1 MEAKMPVLS
10 FPCVVTARDGAT
22 PTGSR
27 RIWIKGHDLAALAL
41 AATEQLGTSSDACGY
56 LLFSPKVPHPA
67 GVFLEVVHDGCSA
80 LVGPMAGPTP
90 PAVLDHERGYSLPD
104 LLTQVG
110 LGPERDDAQA
120 HLYPVIVTYSGI
132 FRDETNPPRRKSR
145 ESDQRY
151 RERCAAA
158 EGVRLERACHE
169 GVHVV
174 RYDREPADWNVRD
187 LECLMALAY
196 QRLPTREPRWRE
208 SGAIVQEP
216 VGTGDE
222 ASTPAL
228 RYCVHIAR
236 GDYAAYLRLPEFP
249 LLALAEW
256 LATRRCEILLD
267 QPVVRT
273 EALAAQMRIATARGG
288 VQ

>member
-1 MEAKMPVLS
+1 MEAKMPVLC
-10 FPCVVTARDGAT
+10 FPCVVTARDGAI

-27 RIWIKGHDLAALAL
+27 RIWIKGHDFTALAL
-41 AATEQLGTSSDACGY
+41 AATEHLGASSDACRY
-56 LLFSPKVPHPA
+56 LLFTPKVPHPS

-90 PAVLDHERGYSLPD
+90 PTTFDDEREYSLSD
-104 LLTQVG
+104 LLMRVG
-110 LGPERDDAQA
+110 LGRERDGAQA
-120 HLYPVIVTYSGI
+120 RVYPVTVTHTGF
-132 FRDETNPPRRKSR
+132 FRT
-145 ESDQRY
+145 
-151 RERCAAA
+151 AA
-158 EGVRLERACHE
+158 ESVRIECACHE
-169 GVHVV
+169 GFYVV
-174 RYDREPADWNVRD
+174 RYDPEPETWKARD

-196 QRLPTREPRWRE
+196 ACLPKREPRWRE

-216 VGTGDE
+216 MGTGAGDG
-222 ASTPAL
+222 AFMLTRP

-236 GDYAAYLRLPEFP
+236 GDYAAYLRLPDFP
-249 LLALAEW
+249 VLALTEW

-273 EALAAQMRIATARGG
+273 EALAEQLRIATAQGG